1 MLSTVA
7 KKIFGTKNARVLK
20 SMRPLVARIGELE
33 AGLKARSDAELQ
45 AMTPELRRRLDN
57 GASLDDVLPEA
68 FAVCREAG
76 RRVLGMRHFD
86 VQLMGG
92 MVLHRGGIAEM
103 KTGEGKTLVATAPVY
118 LNALAGK
125 GVHVV
130 TVNDYLAR
138 RDSEW
143 MGRIYKF
150 LGLSVGI
157 IVHGLGDWERQ
168 ANYRCDVSYGTNSEF
183 GFDYLRD
190 NMKDSIERYVQRD
203 LNFAIVDEVD
213 SILIDEARTPL
224 IISGPAEQS
233 ADLYQKVNAII
244 PGLRKDIDYSVDE
257 KAHSAMLTDTGIERI
272 EQRLGVGNL
281 YNPDNI
287 EWLHHVTQALRAHTL
302 YKRDVNYLIE
312 DEKVLIVDEFT
323 GRKMPGRRWSDGL
336 HQAIEAKEGVE
347 IQEENQ
353 TLATISYQNFFRLYK
368 KLAGMTGTADTEAE
382 EFHKIYTLDVNVIPT
397 NRVMQRIDHHD
408 LVYKNER
415 GKFRAVVGEIEECH
429 ERGQPV
435 LVGTVSVEKS
445 EVVASLLRKKNIPH
459 SILNAKQ
466 HEKEAYIVAQA
477 GRKGAVTISTNM
489 AGRGTDII
497 LGGNAEFMARADVD
511 PENAGKPGHE
521 LPPEQEEAFRAALAR
536 HKVDCE
542 AEKKEVLEAGGL
554 HILGTERHES
564 RRIDNQLR
572 GRSGRQGDPGS
583 SRFFLSLEDDLM
595 RIFGAERITGLMES
609 LGMEEDV
616 PIEHSLIN
624 RAIENAQKKVEG
636 HNFDIRKNLLEYDDV
651 MNQQRK
657 TIYALRRQVLEGR
670 YAPEPTE
677 EERKQGKVSAG
688 PAPTRSGS
696 HTVEGLS
703 RTVRPTLARMADALG
718 QAPAPAPASTSAPT
732 DAPEAGGGAA
742 NGAAAA
748 GAAAAD
754 PAPAPR
760 MVSIPVDPLKLR
772 SLIYRQFG
780 AFPETRGIVE
790 DRSGTL
796 DRLATEVASSLI
808 QQRERLLDLSEGMI
822 QAVVDEFCPAKE
834 HAEDWDLEALSTAVR
849 ERFGLDPDV
858 KTKGVTLEREGLAD
872 ALWSQIEKV
881 IEARETEF
889 SLPVLLYFSRHFF
902 LEEIDQR
909 WIEHLKA
916 MEALREGI
924 GLRGYGQKD
933 PKQEYKKEG
942 YVVFGEMMQA
952 IERNV
957 CEKIF
962 HMQLQRTDQGNEVT
976 VPEPQNRRAR
986 PTTELSSKT
995 TADTGGA
1002 DDGRAARGAAGAAP
1016 EPKPQRRQEPKVGRN
1031 DPCPCGSGKKYKK
1044 CHGVAATV

>member
-1 MLSTVA
+1 MFGLVA
-7 KKIFGTKNARVLK
+7 KKIFGTKNARVLNA
-20 SMRPLVARIGELE
+20 MRPAIARIADME
-33 AGLKARSDAELQ
+33 AAMKAKSDADLQ
-45 AMTPELRRRLDN
+45 AMTPELRRMLAA
-57 GASLDDVLPEA
+57 GATLDDVLPDA

-76 RRVLGMRHFD
+76 RRVLGRRHFD

-92 MVLHRGGIAEM
+92 MILHGGGIAEM
-103 KTGEGKTLVATAPVY
+103 KTGEGKTLVATLPVY
-118 LNALAGK
+118 LNALGGK

-157 IVHGLGDWERQ
+157 IVHGLNDWERQ
-168 ANYRCDVSYGTNSEF
+168 ANYRCDVSYGTNSEY

-224 IISGPAEQS
+224 IISGPAEAS

-257 KAHSAMLTDTGIERI
+257 KAHSAMLTDNGIERV

-281 YNPDNI
+281 YNPENI
-287 EWLHHVTQALRAHTL
+287 EWLHHITQALRAHTL
-302 YKRDVNYLIE
+302 YKRDDNYLIE
-312 DEKVLIVDEFT
+312 HGKVIIVDEFT

-347 IQEENQ
+347 VQEENQ

-382 EFHKIYTLDVNVIPT
+382 EFHKIYKLNVNVMPT
-397 NRVMQRIDHHD
+397 NRPMRRIDHQD

-415 GKFRAVVGEIEECH
+415 GKFRAVVAEIEDCH
-429 ERGQPV
+429 KRGQPV

-459 SILNAKQ
+459 SILNAKL
-466 HEKEAYIVAQA
+466 HEKEAFIVAQA

-521 LPPEQEEAFRAALAR
+521 LPPEKEAALQEALAR
-536 HKVDCE
+536 HKVDCD
-542 AEKKEVLEAGGL
+542 AEKQEVLGAGGL
-554 HILGTERHES
+554 HILGTERHDS

-572 GRSGRQGDPGS
+572 GRAGRQGDPGS

-595 RIFGAERITGLMES
+595 RIFGAERITGIMER

-616 PIEHSLIN
+616 PIEAGIIT
-624 RAIENAQKKVEG
+624 RVIENSQKKVEG

-657 TIYALRRQVLEGR
+657 AIYALRRQVLEGR

-677 EERKQGKVSAG
+677 DERRQGKVAAG
-688 PAPTRSGS
+688 PAPTVSGS
-696 HTVEGLS
+696 HTVDSLV
-703 RTVRPTLARMADALG
+703 RIVRPTLARMADALG
-718 QAPAPAPASTSAPT
+718 QEPAP
-732 DAPEAGGGAA
+732 
-742 NGAAAA
+742 N
-748 GAAAAD
+748 AD
-754 PAPAPR
+754 PTALGPDGKPAPPKL
-760 MVSIPVDPLKLR
+760 VSVPVDPLKMR

-780 AFPETRGIVE
+780 AFPDATGIAQ
-790 DRSGTL
+790 DRMAAL
-796 DRLATEVASSLI
+796 DRLAKEVASSLI
-808 QQRERLLDLSEGMI
+808 QQRERLLDLSEEI
-822 QAVVDEFCPAKE
+822 VQALMDEHCPASA
-834 HAEDWDLEALSTAVR
+834 HAEDWDLEVLGHAVK
-849 ERFGLDPDV
+849 ERFGFEPDLTPKGANGTLD
-858 KTKGVTLEREGLAD
+858 RESLTS
-872 ALWSQIEKV
+872 ALWAEVEK
-881 IEARETEF
+881 IFEAREVEF
-889 SLPVLLYFSRHFF
+889 SLPVLLYFSRHFY

-909 WIEHLKA
+909 WIDHLKA

-942 YVVFGEMMQA
+942 FVVFGEMMG
-952 IERNV
+952 IISRNV
-957 CEKIF
+957 CEKLF
-962 HMQLQRTDQGNEVT
+962 HMQLQRTEQGGEVS
-976 VPEPQNRRAR
+976 VPQRQSKRPRQTIESGGGDEKAAGGSNPDGSGPEAR
-986 PTTELSSKT
+986 PM
-995 TADTGGA
+995 
-1002 DDGRAARGAAGAAP
+1002 
-1016 EPKPQRRQEPKVGRN
+1016 RRQEPKVGRN

-1044 CHGVAATV
+1044 CHGAIAA